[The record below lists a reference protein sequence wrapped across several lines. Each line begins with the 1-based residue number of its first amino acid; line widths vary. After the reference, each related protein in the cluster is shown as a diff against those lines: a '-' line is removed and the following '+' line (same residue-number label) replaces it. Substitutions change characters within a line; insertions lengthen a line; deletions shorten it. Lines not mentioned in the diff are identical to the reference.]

1 MIIGVGIDIVEVRRV
16 EFLLKKWGKRF
27 LARVFLP
34 QEVAYCQRKKYA
46 AEHFAARIAVK
57 EAVLKAFGEGW
68 TERIDWKDILVKR
81 TRKGQPE
88 IELLGKGEKL
98 RKKLKV
104 GKVLVSIS
112 HAREYSVAQAILV
125 AASQPK

>member
-34 QEVAYCQRKKYA
+34 QEVAYCERKKYA

-125 AASQPK
+125 APLQPK

>member
-16 EFLLKKWGKRF
+16 EFLLKKWGERF

-34 QEVAYCQRKKYA
+34 QEVAYCQGKKYA

-88 IELLGKGEKL
+88 IQLLGKGDKL

-125 AASQPK
+125 SAVEK

>member
-1 MIIGVGIDIVEVRRV
+1 MIVGVGIDIVEVRRV

-27 LARVFLP
+27 LARIFLP

-125 AASQPK
+125 AASPPK

>member
-88 IELLGKGEKL
+88 IELLGQGEKL